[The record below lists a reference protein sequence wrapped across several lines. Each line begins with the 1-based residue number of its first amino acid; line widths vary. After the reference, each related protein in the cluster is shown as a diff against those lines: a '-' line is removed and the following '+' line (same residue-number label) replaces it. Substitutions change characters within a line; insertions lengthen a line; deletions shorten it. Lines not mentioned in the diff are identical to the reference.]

1 MALQQVGIIW
11 LLGDGTVLID
21 STPLDQAE
29 RYGRYL
35 IHSASHI
42 DTWLCWQH
50 EGKIPEGMEYD
61 SVPRGRV
68 ALDWVAEEFS
78 LLADRRILENQ
89 AAMKEIMER
98 MGLPPDTR
106 TDTDPHY
113 RTDHVQN
120 RDLED
125 EDW

>member
-1 MALQQVGIIW
+1 MIQQHVGVFW
-11 LLGDGTVLID
+11 VLPDCRVLID

-42 DTWLCWQH
+42 DTWLRWQH

-68 ALDWVAEEFS
+68 AFDWVAEEFS

-98 MGLPPDTR
+98 MRLPPDTR
-106 TDTDPHY
+106 IDTDPHY
-113 RTDHVQN
+113 RTDRVQD
-120 RDLED
+120 REQED